1 MLLTT
6 QRTRIE
12 ILKPEDSHL
21 LVSFYQQNR
30 EYLAP
35 WEPIRA
41 AEYYT
46 EEYWRS
52 AVDTHQQHFAQGSG
66 FHFVA
71 LTPERDQVIG
81 VANFTNVVRGVFQ
94 ACFLGYCISKPFEGQ
109 GYMTEILEATIDY
122 LFTEQKLHR
131 IMANYIPDN
140 KGSER
145 VLEKL
150 GFEREGYAKRYL
162 KIAGQWQDHI
172 LMSKINPL
180 VE

>member
-6 QRTRIE
+6 ARTRIE
-12 ILKPEDSHL
+12 ILNPEESHL
-21 LVSFYQQNR
+21 LLNFYQQNR
-30 EYLAP
+30 EHLAP

-41 AEYYT
+41 SEYYT
-46 EEYWRS
+46 KEYWHN
-52 AVDTHQQHFAQGSG
+52 AVAGNQTHFEQSIG

-71 LTPERDQVIG
+71 LTAERDQVIG
-81 VANFTNVVRGVFQ
+81 VANFTNVARGAFQ